1 ENTDMR
7 TMKDLF
13 RAYGNFDV
21 TGGLFSLY
29 SEIKVRQ
36 GNIEGYVKPLF
47 RDVNVYDERQDREK
61 SVFRKLYEGLVGG
74 VAGLLQNRPREE
86 VATQTSISGDIES
99 PQTSTWESVLRLVRN
114 AIFHTVVPGFDRE
127 VSQSNATQK
136 RKPNS

>member
-1 ENTDMR
+1 MN
-7 TMKDLF
+7 DLF

-21 TGGLFSLY
+21 AGGVFSLY

-36 GNIEGYVKPLF
+36 GKIEGYVKPLF
-47 RDVNVYDERQDREK
+47 GDVNVYDERQDHEK

-74 VAGLLQNRPREE
+74 IAGLLQNRPREE

-99 PQTSTWESVLRLVRN
+99 PQTSTWETVLRLVQN
-114 AIFHTVVPGFDRE
+114 AFFKAILPGFDRE